1 MRSGR
6 RRRASSTGTDDHDE
20 VALSGWLFADL
31 ILGLFVVFIGAVSI
45 RYLPPPPEPEVV
57 TDISGAEDETGGLE
71 CRTAMSET
79 WVRIELPRNT
89 PAPELLRLAE
99 ERIARALLDRP
110 EIAPDAI
117 FPFVMFFGRPE
128 PGTSAASGP
137 TQGRQFASEM
147 RTVVLAGLP
156 NRFPTSGF
164 RDFYT
169 ASGDSR
175 SVMVDLFPE
184 VTVCQ

>member
-1 MRSGR
+1 MARGR
-6 RRRASSTGTDDHDE
+6 RERSSDTGTDDHDE

-31 ILGLFVVFIGAVSI
+31 FLGLFVVFIGAVGI
-45 RYLPPPPEPEVV
+45 RYVAPAPEPELAAEEV
-57 TDISGAEDETGGLE
+57 GADSDTSVLE

-156 NRFPTSGF
+156 NRFSTSGF

-169 ASGDSR
+169 ASGDTR

-184 VTVCQ
+184 VTICQ

>member
-1 MRSGR
+1 MGRPRRTRSSAEG
-6 RRRASSTGTDDHDE
+6 ADEHDE

-45 RYLPPPPEPEVV
+45 RYFAPPAEPDPV
-57 TDISGAEDETGGLE
+57 ADEAAGEGEFEALD
-71 CRTAMSET
+71 CRTAMSST

-89 PAPELLRLAE
+89 PETELLRLAE
-99 ERIARALLDRP
+99 ERIARALQDRP

-128 PGTSAASGP
+128 PGTSAAAGP
-137 TQGRQFASEM
+137 TQGRQFAAEM
-147 RTVVLAGLP
+147 RGVVLQGLP
-156 NRFPTSGF
+156 GRFPASAF

-169 ASGDSR
+169 AQGDSR

-184 VTVCQ
+184 VTICQ